1 MDIKLLNEVCWGG
14 NKLAPIVDAALKK
27 MNLNYRYELIE
38 NPIIL
43 KEMGITK
50 TPAMVING
58 KIILEGRIPNV
69 LEMMEILGK
78 AFNE

>member
-1 MDIKLLNEVCWGG
+1 
-14 NKLAPIVDAALKK
+14 

-43 KEMGITK
+43 KEMGITN

-69 LEMMEILGK
+69 LEMMEILKK

>member
-1 MDIKLLNEVCWGG
+1 M
-14 NKLAPIVDAALKK
+14 VDAALKK

-43 KEMGITK
+43 KEMGITN

-69 LEMMEILGK
+69 LEMMEILKK